1 MKVSVIGLGYIG
13 LPTATVLASHKVE
26 VVGVDVSKHVVDTVN
41 QGKIHIV
48 EPELD
53 VLVHNAVKNG
63 YLRATIYPEESD
75 IFMVAVPTPFKDN
88 HEPDMSYIESAV
100 KAIAPVLNKG
110 NVVILESTSPVGSTE
125 KITRWMQE
133 LRPELTFPVFGEDE
147 VEFDIYVAHCPERV
161 LPGRIIHELIKNDRI
176 IGGMTIRCS
185 EHAKIVYEIFVE
197 AKCIVTDC
205 RTAELSK
212 LVENSFRDVNIAYA
226 NEISL
231 ICDKL
236 NINVWK
242 LIELANRHPR
252 VDIMRPGP
260 GVGGHCIAVD
270 PWFVVHSAPSE
281 SNLIRTSR
289 MVNDNKPKF
298 IFKKIIDAIKLFEK
312 PLSEIN
318 ICCLGISY
326 KPDIDDLRESPSI
339 EIIDELVAI
348 KPKNIYIVEPNISL
362 LPNSFD
368 ADLVKLKPVEEAL
381 RLSDI
386 VIILVLHKEFLLID
400 RGLLRGKKVI
410 DTIGLM
416 SNECS

>member
-1 MKVSVIGLGYIG
+1 
-13 LPTATVLASHKVE
+13 
-26 VVGVDVSKHVVDTVN
+26 
-41 QGKIHIV
+41 
-48 EPELD
+48 
-53 VLVHNAVKNG
+53 
-63 YLRATIYPEESD
+63 
-75 IFMVAVPTPFKDN
+75 
-88 HEPDMSYIESAV
+88 MSYIESAV

-205 RTAELSK
+205 RAAELSK

-270 PWFVVHSAPSE
+270 PWFIVHSAPSE

>member
-1 MKVSVIGLGYIG
+1 
-13 LPTATVLASHKVE
+13 
-26 VVGVDVSKHVVDTVN
+26 
-41 QGKIHIV
+41 
-48 EPELD
+48 
-53 VLVHNAVKNG
+53 
-63 YLRATIYPEESD
+63 
-75 IFMVAVPTPFKDN
+75 
-88 HEPDMSYIESAV
+88 
-100 KAIAPVLNKG
+100 
-110 NVVILESTSPVGSTE
+110 
-125 KITRWMQE
+125 
-133 LRPELTFPVFGEDE
+133 
-147 VEFDIYVAHCPERV
+147 
-161 LPGRIIHELIKNDRI
+161 
-176 IGGMTIRCS
+176 
-185 EHAKIVYEIFVE
+185 
-197 AKCIVTDC
+197 
-205 RTAELSK
+205 
-212 LVENSFRDVNIAYA
+212 
-226 NEISL
+226 
-231 ICDKL
+231 
-236 NINVWK
+236 